1 MLIFRMDTIVKRI
14 KIINSFLV
22 KAYLI
27 KLKKEEAYN
36 ILSNDNMVIKFDQYI
51 DSLLNDYYNEN
62 FDYYKISRDG
72 IIRDLD
78 NILDLVNDSKRG
90 VHKR

>member
-1 MLIFRMDTIVKRI
+1 MCG
-14 KIINSFLV
+14 
-22 KAYLI
+22 
-27 KLKKEEAYN
+27 

-90 VHKR
+90 I

>member
-1 MLIFRMDTIVKRI
+1 
-14 KIINSFLV
+14 
-22 KAYLI
+22 
-27 KLKKEEAYN
+27 
-36 ILSNDNMVIKFDQYI
+36 MVIKFDQYI

-90 VHKR
+90 I